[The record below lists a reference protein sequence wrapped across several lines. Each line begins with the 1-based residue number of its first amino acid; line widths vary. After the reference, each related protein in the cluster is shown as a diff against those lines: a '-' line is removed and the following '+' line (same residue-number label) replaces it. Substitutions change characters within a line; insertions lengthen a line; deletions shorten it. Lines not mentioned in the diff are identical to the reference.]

1 MIKMLG
7 LKIKNFCPVDKRGFT
22 PIPQNFID
30 RHIGMKRTATQRN
43 LVLPSFDLLLHL
55 PPLEIP

>member
-1 MIKMLG
+1 MLG